1 LNLVI
6 FLRKLVPHL
15 RWVSLS
21 RSAFG
26 SGAILLLFTL
36 AGCHQSVEPIV
47 LILHPEQAPL
57 PESWKELP
65 SDYPHTLLLTSDL
78 AYLSEDSVERASAI
92 VFYQISA
99 DELTPKQQRVVERY
113 VSRGGNVIMGDVSMR
128 YQRKWPL
135 LEKLMGQEGEAGSPT
150 NQLVKYTTDDLTI
163 SFGRGTIRLVPS
175 NEISSQQKFSELLET
190 IVVHPASFTSSNLAA
205 YPEMDRVVQTTLV
218 RDLNEPIEMEVLPN
232 RDILLIERGG
242 AIKYYDHQQDSIRTI
257 ATLNVNRTQSNGL
270 NGLAI
275 YPDFRKHPWVF
286 LSYTPAEASYQYISR
301 FYLAADSLILPSEKI
316 VMKVPINPREG
327 NHASN
332 ALEFDASGNLYIG
345 FGDYTAQPEGYA
357 PIDERPG
364 QSGRDAQ
371 RTAANS
377 NSYLGKILRIHPE
390 EDGSYS
396 IPDGNFFPK
405 DGSVGKPEIYVMGC
419 RNPYRFSVDPQTNVL
434 FFGDVG
440 PDATVT
446 SERGSMGY
454 DEINVARAAGYYGW
468 PYALAQNIAYPDFD
482 FATSQPGP
490 LFNPSAPR
498 NDSPNNTGAVEL
510 PPATPAIMWY
520 PRQSTYEFPYLGQGG
535 LNIMAGPVYR
545 SQQYP
550 FSQERLPDYY
560 DGKLIFYDWVR
571 GWINAATLDGNQQIV
586 AVEPLLDSLKFPR
599 PIDVRL
605 GPEGALYVLS
615 YGSHSYA
622 RSEDASITRIAYPR
636 GNRTPVAK
644 LTASATTGAA
654 PLSVVFSGEK
664 SYDDDPG
671 DELTYE
677 WIIDS
682 TQYTGVQVEHRF
694 ERVGIYPVTLRVQDS
709 QGATDEQ
716 TSEIVVGNTAPKISV
731 RTNNNRSFY
740 WEDDTL
746 HYRVEV
752 EDAEDG
758 SLADG
763 TLDEDKVSVR
773 WSYTAT
779 PTTAGQSTNVHV
791 IASGKQLVTE
801 NGCVACHATDTRSLG
816 PSYAEVAQRY
826 ASDADAVD
834 RLAETIIKGGSGQWD
849 MNRQMPAHP
858 FIEKDAAETMVNYIL
873 SLTKPQITEKQ
884 VGVAGALPF
893 DQHQDTSGKY
903 RLNVSYQDEGGAVQV
918 PIRRSE
924 ELTFVPARLSPASA
938 DQWSGVVLRNSGQA
952 LIRETPAHLTFSQL
966 DLSGI
971 TSVSLELSSRVAG
984 QVEVR
989 LDGPEGE
996 LIGQA
1001 SLPAAPTPQTIDMSI
1016 GNRSEFHNVCFVFH
1030 GQTPDDQP
1038 PPPTFFEIESFFFS
1052 RESSER
1058 ETVSTR

>member
-1 LNLVI
+1 LLSRSLAGSGVI
-6 FLRKLVPHL
+6 FLLFA
-15 RWVSLS
+15 LS
-21 RSAFG
+21 
-26 SGAILLLFTL
+26 
-36 AGCHQSVEPIV
+36 GCQQSVEPTV
-47 LILHPEQAPL
+47 LILHPEQASL
-57 PESWKELP
+57 PEAWKELP

-78 AYLSEDSVERASAI
+78 AYLDEDSVERASAI

-99 DELTPKQQRVVERY
+99 DKLTAQQQRVVERY
-113 VSRGGNVIMGDVSMR
+113 VSRGGNVVMGDVSMR

-135 LEKLMGQEGEAGSPT
+135 LEKLMGQEGKADNPT
-150 NQLVKYTTDDLTI
+150 HQLVKHATDGATI
-163 SFGRGTIRLVPS
+163 SFGRGTMRLVPS
-175 NEISSQQKFSELLET
+175 NEISSQLKFSELLET

-205 YPEMDRVVQTTLV
+205 YPEVDRVSQTTLV

-242 AIKYYDHQQDSIRTI
+242 AIKYYDHQLDSIRTI

-275 YPDFRKHPWVF
+275 YPNFRKHPWVF
-286 LSYTPAEASYQYISR
+286 LSYTPAEAPYQYISR

-316 VMKVPINPREG
+316 VMKIPINPREG

-364 QSGRDAQ
+364 QAGRDAQ

-396 IPDGNFFPK
+396 IPDGNLFPK
-405 DGSVGKPEIYVMGC
+405 NGAMAKPEIYVMGC

-440 PDATVT
+440 PDATLT

-454 DEINVARAAGYYGW
+454 DEINVARTAGYYGW
-468 PYALAQNIAYPDFD
+468 PYALAQNIPYPDFN
-482 FATSQPGP
+482 FATSQPGA
-490 LFNPSAPR
+490 LFNPSAPI

-535 LNIMAGPVYR
+535 LNIMVGPVYR

-550 FSQERLPDYY
+550 FSHERLPDYY

-571 GWINAATLDGNQQIV
+571 GWINAATLDENQQIV

-622 RSEDASITRIAYPR
+622 RSEDASVTRISYPQ
-636 GNRTPVAK
+636 GNRKPVAK
-644 LTASATTGAA
+644 LQASATTGAT
-654 PLSVVFSGEK
+654 PLSVVLSGEE
-664 SYDDDPG
+664 SYDEDLG

-677 WIIDS
+677 WIIED
-682 TQYTGVQVEHRF
+682 TPYTGAQIEHRF
-694 ERVGIYPVTLRVQDS
+694 ERVGIYPITLRVQDS
-709 QGATDEQ
+709 QGATAEQ
-716 TSEIVVGNTAPKISV
+716 TSEIVVGNTAPAIYI
-731 RTNNNRSFY
+731 RTANNRSFY

-746 HYRVEV
+746 HYRVEL

-763 TLDEDKVSVR
+763 TLDEDQVSVR

-779 PTTAGQSTNVHV
+779 PITAGQNANVHM

-801 NGCVACHATDTRSLG
+801 NGCVACHATDIRSLG

-826 ASDADAVD
+826 ARDANAVD
-834 RLAETIIKGGSGQWD
+834 RLSEIIIQGGSGQWN

-873 SLTKPQITEKQ
+873 SLTKPQTTQ
-884 VGVAGALPF
+884 QPVGVAGALAF
-893 DQHQDTSGKY
+893 DQHREAGGKY
-903 RLNVSYQDEGGAVQV
+903 ELNVSYQDGGGAVQV
-918 PIRRSE
+918 PIRRSQQ
-924 ELTFVPARLSPASA
+924 LTFVSARLSPASA

-952 LIRETPAHLTFSQL
+952 LIRETPAHLTFRQL

-971 TSVSLELSSRVAG
+971 TSVSMELSSPVAG
-984 QVEVR
+984 RVEVR

-1001 SLPAAPTPQTIDMSI
+1001 SLPAAPTPQTIDVSI
-1016 GNRSEFHNVCFVFH
+1016 GNLPGFHDVCFVFH
-1030 GQTPDDQP
+1030 GQTLASQP

-1058 ETVSTR
+1058 ETVSRR

>member
-1 LNLVI
+1 MNLVI
-6 FLRKLVPHL
+6 FLRKLVL
-15 RWVSLS
+15 LIRWGSLS
-21 RSAFG
+21 RSLAGGCILF
-26 SGAILLLFTL
+26 LLLALT
-36 AGCHQSVEPIV
+36 GCQQSAESTV
-47 LILHPEQAPL
+47 LILHPEQTSL
-57 PESWKELP
+57 PESWKEIP
-65 SDYPHTLLLTSDL
+65 SDYPHTLLFTSDL
-78 AYLSEDSVERASAI
+78 AYLNEDSVERASAI

-99 DELTPKQQRVVERY
+99 DELTPRQQRVVERY
-113 VSRGGNVIMGDVSMR
+113 VSWGGNVVMGDVSLR

-135 LEKLMGQEGEAGSPT
+135 MEKLIEQTGADNPT
-150 NQLVKYTTDDLTI
+150 NQLVKHTTGDPTI
-163 SFGRGTIRLVPS
+163 SFGRGTMRLVS
-175 NEISSQQKFSELLET
+175 SSEIGSFEDFSELFEEVL
-190 IVVHPASFTSSNLAA
+190 VYPSSFKSSSLVA
-205 YPEMDRVVQTTLV
+205 YPELARVSQTTLV
-218 RDLNEPIEMEVLPN
+218 SDLNEPIEIEVLPN

-242 AIKYYDHQQDSIRTI
+242 AIKYYDHQRDSIRTI

-275 YPDFRKHPWVF
+275 YPDFRNHPWVF
-286 LSYTPAEASYQYISR
+286 LSYTPAEAPYQYISR
-301 FYLAADSLILPSEKI
+301 FYLAADSLIMASEKI
-316 VMKVPINPREG
+316 VMKIPINPREG

-332 ALEFDASGNLYIG
+332 ALEFDALGNLYVG

-364 QSGRDAQ
+364 QAGRDAQ
-371 RTAANS
+371 RTSANS

-396 IPDGNFFPK
+396 IPNGNLFPK

-419 RNPYRFSVDPQTNVL
+419 RNPYRFSVDPQTNAL

-454 DEINVARAAGYYGW
+454 DEINIARTAGYYGW

-535 LNIMAGPVYR
+535 LNIMVGPLYH

-550 FSQERLPDYY
+550 FSQERLPNYY

-571 GWINAATLDGNQQIV
+571 GWINAATLDENQRIV

-622 RSEDASITRIAYPR
+622 RSEDASITRISYPR
-636 GNRTPVAK
+636 GNRPPVAK
-644 LTASATTGAA
+644 LKASATTGAA
-654 PLSVVFSGEK
+654 PLSVVLSGEK
-664 SYDDDPG
+664 SYDDDLG

-677 WIIDS
+677 WIIED
-682 TQYTGVQVEHRF
+682 TPYTGTQVEHRF

-709 QGATDEQ
+709 RGATAEQ
-716 TSEIVVGNTAPKISV
+716 TSEIVVGNTAPTISV
-731 RTNNNRSFY
+731 RTVNNRSFY

-752 EDAEDG
+752 EDTEDG
-758 SLADG
+758 SLANG

-801 NGCVACHATDTRSLG
+801 NGCVACHATNTRSLG

-826 ASDADAVD
+826 ASDAAAVD
-834 RLAETIIKGGSGQWD
+834 RLAETIIQGGGGQWN

-873 SLTKPQITEKQ
+873 SLTKPQTTQ
-884 VGVAGALPF
+884 QSVGVAGTLAF
-893 DQHQDTSGKY
+893 DQHQEAGGKY
-903 RLNVSYQDEGGAVQV
+903 QLNVSYQDGGGAVQV

-924 ELTFVPARLSPASA
+924 QLTFVPARLSPASA

-952 LIRETPAHLTFSQL
+952 LIRETPAHLTFRQL

-971 TSVSLELSSRVAG
+971 TSVSIELSSPVAG
-984 QVEVR
+984 RVEVR
-989 LDGPEGE
+989 LDNPEGE

-1001 SLPAAPTPQTIDMSI
+1001 NLPAASTSQTIDVSI
-1016 GNRSEFHNVCFVFH
+1016 GDRSEFHNVCFVFY
-1030 GQTPDDQP
+1030 GQIPNDQP
-1038 PPPTFFEIESFFFS
+1038 PPATFFEIESFFFS
-1052 RESSER
+1052 Q
-1058 ETVSTR
+1058 